1 MRVEEA
7 VVEVVAVGV
16 AAGVVSP
23 SLIPMIQYNADH
35 LFVRRW
41 SRASL
46 NSDPGVVLNSV
57 NPYDR
62 VLGDRFRTQ
71 ICNCKTSFGEWG
83 DVLQY
88 MVEFIGDTRG
98 TRSVWRL

>member
-7 VVEVVAVGV
+7 VEEVVV
-16 AAGVVSP
+16 AAVASP

-62 VLGDRFRTQ
+62 VLGDRP
-71 ICNCKTSFGEWG
+71 CAHVCSCKTSFGEWG

-88 MVEFIGDTRG
+88 MVEFISDTRG